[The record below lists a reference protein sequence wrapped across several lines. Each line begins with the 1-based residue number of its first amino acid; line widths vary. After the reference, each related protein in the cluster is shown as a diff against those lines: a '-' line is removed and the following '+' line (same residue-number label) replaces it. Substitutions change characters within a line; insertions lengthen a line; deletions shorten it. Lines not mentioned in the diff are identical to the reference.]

1 MKRLVTYYSRTGT
14 TKRIGQEIT
23 QSLKADSDEI
33 LDQKSRKG
41 IIGWLRAGRDSQTD
55 KLTEIKV
62 QKNPNDYDM
71 LIIGTPIWA
80 SNLTPAVRT
89 YLTKYT
95 LKGKKVAFFTTQG
108 GDEPT
113 DALAEM
119 KELAAESEI
128 IATLSIK
135 QANVKANEYKAEL
148 SAFLEHLRG

>member
-14 TKRIGQEIT
+14 TKRIGEEIAT
-23 QSLKADSDEI
+23 ALGADLDEI

-41 IIGWLRAGRDSQTD
+41 IIGWLRAGRDSQTY
-55 KLTEIKV
+55 KMTEIKV

-71 LIIGTPIWA
+71 IIIGTPIWA
-80 SNLTPAVRT
+80 NNLTPPVRT
-89 YLTKYT
+89 YLTQYP

-108 GDEPT
+108 GDEPI

-119 KELAAESEI
+119 KERVVESEI

-135 QANVKANEYKAEL
+135 QNFVKTNNYEAQL
-148 SAFLEHLRG
+148 SAFLARLK